1 MPVELDIA
9 YLVTYACPR
18 CGVMLEA
25 QTDDWQDW
33 RTCPSCGRAGRP
45 PLHRRLRR
53 APDADVMYIGTFT
66 SGPDASNGWGNG
78 TARTDTIYGSPRPG
92 PGSMSG
98 FPQPSSTVRRV
109 ILGGGFFL
117 ATFLALVSV
126 AQQVPSQ
133 AGIFGFVAFILLV
146 LLAQS
151 SRRA

>member
-1 MPVELDIA
+1 VELDIA

-45 PLHRRLRR
+45 PLQRRLRR

-66 SGPDASNGWGNG
+66 TAPDASNGWGNG
-78 TARTDTIYGSPRPG
+78 SARTDTMYGSPRPG

-98 FPQPSSTVRRV
+98 FPRPSSTVRRV

-126 AQQVPSQ
+126 AQQAPGQ
-133 AGIFGFVAFILLV
+133 AGIFGFVAFLLLV